1 MRPVYSAIELLDSD
15 QDGGLAES
23 SSLLKGA
30 MLGQPG
36 LSMGC
41 EQADL
46 AEGLPEAAWSYPTLK
61 VVWPL

>member
-15 QDGGLAES
+15 QDGGLVES
-23 SSLLKGA
+23 SSLLGA

-46 AEGLPEAAWSYPTLK
+46 AEGLPEAA
-61 VVWPL
+61 

>member
-46 AEGLPEAAWSYPTLK
+46 AEGLPEAA
-61 VVWPL
+61 